1 MPVSNILEVILN
13 PGLLSVT
20 IDTKVE
26 TSFSTTQDDGTP
38 PTPNHA
44 IVSQN
49 YQRTRVQRK
58 ILCCGANWNSALLPP
73 GADKTRCAKSDG
85 TRFKQTPSLCEKY
98 TRHEHTRQ
106 TALAQQLAL
115 ILEI

>member
-1 MPVSNILEVILN
+1 MPVSNISEVILN

-26 TSFSTTQDDGTP
+26 TSLSTTRDDGTP

-49 YQRTRVQRK
+49 YQRTRVQRN
-58 ILCCGANWNSALLPP
+58 ILCCGAN
-73 GADKTRCAKSDG
+73 
-85 TRFKQTPSLCEKY
+85 
-98 TRHEHTRQ
+98 
-106 TALAQQLAL
+106 
-115 ILEI
+115 